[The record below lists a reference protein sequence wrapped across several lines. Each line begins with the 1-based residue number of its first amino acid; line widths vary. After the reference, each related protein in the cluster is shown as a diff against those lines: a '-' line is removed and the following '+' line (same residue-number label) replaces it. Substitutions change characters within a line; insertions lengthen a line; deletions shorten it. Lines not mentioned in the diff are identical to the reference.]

1 MKKVIFF
8 VLLCVLGLSF
18 NVQALTTYKT
28 AESVIDASDAQPQWF
43 VPDGYDPYPGDGV
56 FGRNL
61 PNGGGI
67 NPYYRGYNEDWGW
80 THTLNF
86 DAIGPIEIVSATLTI
101 EAWDVDDDN
110 NQGIDRFKPN
120 EIDMIKIGSG
130 WGQEDLGHLTGVASD
145 WSTTTFTFDAAQLA
159 KISVS
164 DQTGELN
171 VFMDISSLE
180 ATGTYTYDY
189 WYVTL
194 KSATLTVDYI
204 PAPGAIILGS
214 FGAGLVGWLRKRK
227 TL

>member
-8 VLLCVLGLSF
+8 VLLCVLGLSY
-18 NVQALTTYKT
+18 NVQALTTWT
-28 AESVIDASDAQPQWF
+28 AESVIDASDTQWF
-43 VPDGYDPYPGDGV
+43 IPDGYDPYPGDSD

-61 PNGGGI
+61 PGGAGI

-80 THTLNF
+80 THTLDF
-86 DAIGPIEIVSATLTI
+86 EAIGPIKIVSATLEI
-101 EAWDVDDDN
+101 EAWDVDKNGGDGN
-110 NQGIDRFKPN
+110 YKPD
-120 EIDMIKIGSG
+120 EIDIIKAGTSNGFGGVELGS
-130 WGQEDLGHLTGVASD
+130 LGNSPDSWH
-145 WSTTTFTFDAAQLA
+145 TTTFTLDAAALA

-164 DQTGELN
+164 GQTGELK
-171 VFMDISSLE
+171 VWMDISSLE
-180 ATGTYTYDY
+180 NTNGYSWDY
-189 WYVTL
+189 WFVTL